1 MGDRYSE
8 KHFLFRAPWARRL
21 PMVSNLHI
29 LLVEKEIMDVFIGII
44 ELVGIVVSGLIGA
57 CLIALGFVLA
67 CERWL

>member
-1 MGDRYSE
+1 
-8 KHFLFRAPWARRL
+8 
-21 PMVSNLHI
+21 MVSNLHI